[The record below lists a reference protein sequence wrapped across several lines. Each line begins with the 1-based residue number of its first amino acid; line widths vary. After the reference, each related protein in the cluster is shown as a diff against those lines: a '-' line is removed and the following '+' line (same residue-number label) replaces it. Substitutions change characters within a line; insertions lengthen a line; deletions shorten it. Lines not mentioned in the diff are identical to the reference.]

1 MNNLEKIVF
10 KLIDEKTADCD
21 KYNNNGSLWLI
32 FTDKKR
38 WVLEYTDQG
47 VLWYNYTFFNDIF
60 SWLGLTDKKNEYITK
75 WFESRFLGIGV
86 KHTKHDRFNQRLSVE
101 DTIQNGVKDI
111 IKNRILPVK
120 SVENITQN
128 GVKHTDSFFSEQF
141 NAVEDTIQNG
151 VKDTAPIYGTSS
163 LLVEDTIQNGIKEIK
178 KGTWW
183 NALCADEIIQ
193 NGVKDIKSDNQ
204 YIYHFRQLYKSEQ
217 TIVNGVKHTEDG
229 DWLDNDDRIE
239 EIIQNGV
246 KQ

>member
-32 FTDKKR
+32 FTNKKR
-38 WVLEYTDQG
+38 WVLEYTNQG

-86 KHTKHDRFNQRLSVE
+86 KHTVE
-101 DTIQNGVKDI
+101 GYLLQIFT
-111 IKNRILPVK
+111 
-120 SVENITQN
+120 
-128 GVKHTDSFFSEQF
+128 
-141 NAVEDTIQNG
+141 VEDTIQNG
-151 VKDTAPIYGTSS
+151 VKDTHLNFHSRAAT
-163 LLVEDTIQNGIKEIK
+163 VEDTIQNGIKEIK

-183 NALCADEIIQ
+183 NALCADDIIQ

-239 EIIQNGV
+239 EIIENGV